1 MAELTILD
9 MAKSMPA
16 PDAKAL
22 TSAMVQKM
30 GGIDGLADE
39 IVAAFHASQAGGMTR
54 AKILGEI
61 MDTIK
66 FMTDRNATKDDFGM
80 LTEDDILAEFELL
93 TAKANGR
100 RTKNPE
106 LVPE

>member
-1 MAELTILD
+1 MAGLTILD

-22 TSAMVQKM
+22 TSALVQKM

-39 IVAAFHASQAGGMTR
+39 IIRAYHSSNQGGPTR
-54 AKILGEI
+54 AKILAEI
-61 MDTIK
+61 METIK

-80 LTEDDILAEFELL
+80 LTEDDIQAEFELL
-93 TAKANGR
+93 IAKANGR
-100 RTKNPE
+100 RTTNPE
-106 LVPE
+106 LPE